1 MEGEICITGDLVGKG
16 YYRMQS
22 EAFGSFMGERA
33 YDTGDYGMLGFDG
46 NIYYCGRKDTQ
57 HKIRGMRIDLSALED
72 VLLMHEEIQRA
83 ATTVRNNR
91 IEVCCLCEKEI
102 PNLRLWLKKRLPPQQ
117 IPAKIYF
124 FSTFPYNKNGK
135 LDETLL
141 WDLFLM
147 FFADMM

>member
-72 VLLMHEEIQRA
+72 VLLMHEKIQRVA
-83 ATTVRNNR
+83 ATVRNNR
-91 IEVCCLCEKEI
+91 LKSVVCA
-102 PNLRLWLKKRLPPQQ
+102 KRKYPT
-117 IPAKIYF
+117 Y
-124 FSTFPYNKNGK
+124 GCG
-135 LDETLL
+135 
-141 WDLFLM
+141 
-147 FFADMM
+147 